1 MKKYN
6 YILIGAGASGKTT
19 FYNKQEKQV
28 VKLDK
33 LSNDDDFFAK
43 PVGAYS
49 YCSVNYSLKLLV
61 KRIKNRPIKVIVC
74 FCDKKTL
81 RRRLTDRLYKR
92 IKKYKNDD
100 HFRKAMGIFV
110 KNYTYDYS
118 KMYSFLEKNDIPYE
132 VVE

>member
-19 FYNKQEKQV
+19 FYNKQEKKV

-33 LSNDDDFFAK
+33 LSDEDDFFAT
-43 PVGAYS
+43 PIGAYS
-49 YCSVNYSLKLLV
+49 YCSVNYSLELLV
-61 KRIKNRPIKVIVC
+61 ERVKDKPIKIMVC
-74 FCDKKTL
+74 YCDKKTL

-100 HFRKAMGIFV
+100 HYRQAMDIFV
-110 KNYTYDYS
+110 KNYNYDYP
-118 KMYSFLEKNDIPYE
+118 KMYSFLQENNIPYE
-132 VVE
+132 VVK